1 MNIRDINE
9 KHAKCYYSVSSLDIR
24 NTRKAHRNLQQIH
37 LGFVD
42 YPRHELVRDLLL
54 TQEKTVPR

>member
-1 MNIRDINE
+1 MRNTQN
-9 KHAKCYYSVSSLDIR
+9 ATSVSSLDIR
-24 NTRKAHRNLQQIH
+24 NTRKAQRNLQQIH
-37 LGFVD
+37 LGFV

>member
-9 KHAKCYYSVSSLDIR
+9 KHANATSVSSLDIR
-24 NTRKAHRNLQQIH
+24 NTRRAHRNLQQIH

-42 YPRHELVRDLLL
+42 CQNPIHATSLCGTYC
-54 TQEKTVPR
+54 